1 MKRFKLLV
9 LTFLLILSTLS
20 PMTVHAEG
28 NGNINNGGGGL
39 GEGTDTNF
47 WNTGDEGV
55 RVTVVSAS
63 DGSAVSASIDL
74 TNKQPNDIRVQF
86 GKVCK
91 SQYRSG
97 TVWIGYN

>member
-47 WNTGDEGV
+47 WNTGD
-55 RVTVVSAS
+55 
-63 DGSAVSASIDL
+63 
-74 TNKQPNDIRVQF
+74 
-86 GKVCK
+86 
-91 SQYRSG
+91 
-97 TVWIGYN
+97 WIGYN

>member
-74 TNKQPNDIRVQF
+74 TNNRTILEYSLERSV
-86 GKVCK
+86 KV
-91 SQYRSG
+91 STGVEQY
-97 TVWIGYN
+97 

>member
-39 GEGTDTNF
+39 GEGTGTNF

-74 TNKQPNDIRVQF
+74 TNNNRTILEYSLERSV
-86 GKVCK
+86 KV
-91 SQYRSG
+91 STGVEQY
-97 TVWIGYN
+97 

>member
-28 NGNINNGGGGL
+28 NGNIDNGGGGL

-74 TNKQPNDIRVQF
+74 TNNRTILEYSLERSV
-86 GKVCK
+86 KV
-91 SQYRSG
+91 STGVEQY
-97 TVWIGYN
+97 

>member
-39 GEGTDTNF
+39 GEGTGTNF

-74 TNKQPNDIRVQF
+74 TNNRTILEYSLERSV
-86 GKVCK
+86 KV
-91 SQYRSG
+91 STGVEQY
-97 TVWIGYN
+97 

>member
-74 TNKQPNDIRVQF
+74 TNKQQTILEYSLERSV
-86 GKVCK
+86 KV
-91 SQYRSG
+91 STGVEQY
-97 TVWIGYN
+97 

>member
-39 GEGTDTNF
+39 GGCGNNF
-47 WNTGDEGV
+47 GQRLGRIDIT
-55 RVTVVSAS
+55 VTSC
-63 DGSAVSASIDL
+63 
-74 TNKQPNDIRVQF
+74 IR
-86 GKVCK
+86 C
-91 SQYRSG
+91 
-97 TVWIGYN
+97 

>member
-39 GEGTDTNF
+39 GEGTGTNF

-55 RVTVVSAS
+55 RVHRP
-63 DGSAVSASIDL
+63 D
-74 TNKQPNDIRVQF
+74 KQTTER
-86 GKVCK
+86 
-91 SQYRSG
+91 Y
-97 TVWIGYN
+97 

>member
-39 GEGTDTNF
+39 GEGTGTNF
-47 WNTGDEGV
+47 KDKAFVTGF
-55 RVTVVSAS
+55 TS
-63 DGSAVSASIDL
+63 D
-74 TNKQPNDIRVQF
+74 
-86 GKVCK
+86 
-91 SQYRSG
+91 
-97 TVWIGYN
+97 